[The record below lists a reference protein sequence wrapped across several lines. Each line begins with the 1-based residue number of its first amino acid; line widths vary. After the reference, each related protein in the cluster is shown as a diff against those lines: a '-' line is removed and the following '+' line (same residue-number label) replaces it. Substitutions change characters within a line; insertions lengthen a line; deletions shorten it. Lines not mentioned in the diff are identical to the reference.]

1 MSCPAYL
8 PWEILSSIVLA
19 ESLVITQLVPFDT
32 FGGSKEH
39 KIIIGAATFNKC
51 KGNPDI
57 SKEFKNSV
65 GNWTAWES
73 SGTESKDLYS
83 TQSPGNCS
91 TRVVLIAWVVLL
103 RGAKMQHSDNQTKF
117 VKFWSKSGYTMAI
130 NSLTLLT
137 KVPMFS
143 GS

>member
-1 MSCPAYL
+1 MGNLTSM
-8 PWEILSSIVLA
+8 VFA
-19 ESLVITQLVPFDT
+19 ESLVTTHLVPFVT
-32 FGGSKEH
+32 FGRSKDR
-39 KIIIGAATFNKC
+39 KIIIGAATFNKSKC
-51 KGNPDI
+51 EGNPET

-65 GNWTAWES
+65 GNWAAWDA

-83 TQSPGNCS
+83 TQSPGNYS
-91 TRVVLIAWVVLL
+91 TSAVLIAWVVLL
-103 RGAKMQHSDNQTKF
+103 RGAKMQRSDSQVIFLKLE
-117 VKFWSKSGYTMAI
+117 SKSGYTLDI